1 MSRINELIERLADK
15 RQKVYADLARV
26 ISVDKEA
33 FTCDVALLNEEPDLY
48 DVALNVEHSEQGV
61 VAFPVVDSIVVV
73 NYLNRDVAFVALTS
87 EVKSVQIHG
96 KQYGGLIKI
105 EELRKELNKTN
116 AVVNA
121 LVNSL
126 KSFTPVSGDGGA
138 ALKIFATSQLTGKQV
153 GSWDTIENEEVKHG

>member
-1 MSRINELIERLADK
+1 MNISELIKQISDNK
-15 RQKVYADLARV
+15 HKVYADLARV

-48 DVALNVEHSEQGV
+48 GVSLNVEHSEQGLI
-61 VAFPVVDSIVVV
+61 AFPKVDSIVVV
-73 NYLNRDVAFVALTS
+73 NYLNRDNAFVALTS
-87 EVKSVQIHG
+87 EVDSVQIHG
-96 KQYGGLIKI
+96 NRFGGLIKV
-105 EELRKELNKTN
+105 EELRKELDKTN

-138 ALKIFATSQLTGKQV
+138 ALKAFATSQIGAKQV
-153 GSWDTIENEEVKHG
+153 GSWDKLENEEVNHG